1 LLASFWLPVRKRAWL
16 LVLPLLLGSQ
26 APAQAGMQGD
36 VNAGNRDYRKGQYD
50 QALQKYQDAQ
60 IAAPE
65 SPVVQYDAGNALHRL
80 EKWDDAEKAYQQAV
94 RAKDPD
100 LQLRSWYNLGNTFMQ
115 ARKYPE
121 AVAAYGRA
129 LRVRPKD
136 PDTLQ
141 NLALAL
147 RYLKQPP
154 PKDQKKNQNQNQKPK
169 QDRSNQNQGQQN
181 QQNKSQ
187 SQRGQKPQGPD
198 DKGEQQAKS
207 DAKQDTPDQAKAPK
221 PGEMSREDAQNLL
234 DSVREAEQEAQRKRT
249 SGIMDRGKGKRQV
262 PEDW

>member
-1 LLASFWLPVRKRAWL
+1 
-16 LVLPLLLGSQ
+16 
-26 APAQAGMQGD
+26 
-36 VNAGNRDYRKGQYD
+36 
-50 QALQKYQDAQ
+50 
-60 IAAPE
+60 
-65 SPVVQYDAGNALHRL
+65 
-80 EKWDDAEKAYQQAV
+80 
-94 RAKDPD
+94 
-100 LQLRSWYNLGNTFMQ
+100 MQ

-154 PKDQKKNQNQNQKPK
+154 PKDQKKKQDQNQNKNQKQN
-169 QDRSNQNQGQQN
+169 QDQNQGQQN
-181 QQNKSQ
+181 QQNKSGQQGKSSQ

-198 DKGEQQAKS
+198 DKGQQQAGS
-207 DAKQDTPDQAKAPK
+207 DAKQETPDTAKASPPK

-249 SGIMDRGKGKRQV
+249 SGVMDRGKGKRQV